1 MSESRGHLHFRLNYA
16 EEFRIKKEL
25 EKLLKRSQKDM
36 RHTTV
41 ESGPASNLPL
51 SFTEQSPPPHSGSFD
66 CLSSPTS
73 ETASKPYKP
82 CVQSMC
88 GNGRLQEANNSEYK
102 KKTLHMK
109 LKPLTNLPHQP
120 HQDILQDFAQHE
132 EPQNEF
138 ILPKSS
144 EMDNSAKRPAIAS
157 MLGTTKSVLVFP
169 RPEPP
174 SKPRTYI
181 SQVSSKPAVSAKK
194 KTSQKKEINVRK
206 LIKHSSSKNNKKD
219 EDAVS
224 CSTSTTD
231 STVSGSSSDSDSDD
245 SSDNENRRKKRK
257 KVSKKKQN
265 STFAP
270 VSPSMPFTELSPV
283 TSAAFTQGQGK
294 RDEQGQTEYTS
305 EKAESKISTSL
316 KAPTVRTVDEII
328 SSLRSPFA
336 YAPSASDVMIKRLME
351 SVGLNYDIT
360 YGELIKERQEVQIQ
374 ETDQPVLADK
384 ETPSAHQPADQSSDL
399 CLERIRSPA
408 SMKNEIELHTETS
421 TLAEKEFKPHLS
433 EEVMTEQTAI
443 HTLKLPA
450 QVTFSDIIHVK
461 GSAAPVTRREPPK
474 IPPPSFL
481 ATWEPR
487 SKENGHQT
495 IHHFCTVS
503 PSYVLPSSLK
513 MALRVHHTVGRKGHN
528 SFSVNQGLPSTP
540 TEDCSADA
548 HNLSHIQKTMGILQH
563 GIPASVPQDQKDS
576 LITHPPHSSRSL
588 EEWQKIAE
596 YYVEGPRMMLVG
608 QQAQLH
614 SETQRMFWAPA
625 PPKFSAPLSLI
636 QNKLFSKYESCV
648 EELHRMEEFSSV
660 QQQRESSVSDDEQ
673 EDKDHRDRVLFS
685 RANSLPNIS
694 VSLVFTVSGS
704 LQTSLS
710 TSAPDIS
717 DHTESTFHLASDFRT
732 SMKELEM
739 WRHQSFMP
747 IAVTKDDPKPSS
759 NFAVSHG
766 ADVALAGLV
775 RLDATTAPEETQLSY
790 ITSLKK
796 KRSRKKKKLLD
807 KVKLQCVYDEL
818 SQPPQALERSESLTL
833 IPASLSYSYKEK
845 RYSRS
850 SSLPPKLDFSSFV
863 RKYGGIR
870 DKQVVREW
878 VRDIWNTWFDEVFP
892 PSRASSDNE
901 QEQPYSLKEITEGA
915 TKEGILW
922 LQDSVQPVLIED
934 PGASVEDLEG
944 EIARLTVL
952 IDEKEKPC
960 AFHCCRRGALNRKLG
975 KLSLAIQDLNLAIN
989 LEPQLLDAYWNRHL
1003 IFCLQGKTT
1012 AALEDLNMIIK
1023 LNKLYTD
1030 AYLSKAE
1037 IYKQEG
1043 DYTMSILSYT
1053 QALKCRPDDDEIYFR
1068 RAQMYEAQD
1077 EYKIA
1082 MDDYAKCFQLSQSR
1096 VDALQKH
1103 GMYCF
1108 ENCNWNIA
1116 VQDFTALIKQD
1127 INNVEA
1133 RIFRGRAH
1141 TQLANYTEAAE
1152 DFSAAIHLNPS
1163 NWMAFYYRGCLLR
1176 KCLPWQAVQDFSI
1189 SVLLC
1194 DSSENLN
1201 AFLYRGIL
1209 YIDMGL
1215 WAEAICDFERVLA
1228 LDRTVVLAHMNLGL
1242 ISLLN
1247 RKDYAQAIR
1256 HFTAALNVDPVY
1268 IKAYLCRA
1276 QAFQQINDLNNA
1288 MKDITRAIHLHP
1300 DSPQPYLIR
1309 GQYLY
1314 EMKKYSLASFCINYA
1329 AEMTQ
1334 GSSAAQQALVQSF
1347 RQQYSNAI
1355 ECLVSAIQA
1364 KPAPALV
1371 ILLGKIQMK
1380 ANNSKDAVKTFRDAL
1395 DMFKSSNDLILSPSN
1410 KAEILFNLGLCYM
1423 EQFDFQKALEAL
1435 TSAIKVRSRF
1445 HEAYYQRGLCRMH
1458 LQQAKCLDDF
1468 NKALEINPNYFQALL
1483 CRATFYGFRKRYSKA
1498 IMNCNAAIK
1507 VQPHSVRAYL
1517 YRGAL
1522 KYYIKAYK
1530 LAVQD
1535 FSKAATLDPTCSL
1548 VYYNRG
1554 VCHHQ
1559 TKMYD
1564 EALKDYSI
1572 VLLLGGWKEVDSKV
1586 LVNRGLLYL
1595 ELQDFANAL
1604 EDFKCVALRTPGDI
1618 KIHLVIGN
1626 CHQRLQQYE
1635 EAVQAF
1641 NQALNITPLSA
1652 EACIGRGN
1660 AYIEYGHQ
1668 RGTAQAKRDFLRALH
1683 LSPSCVAARI
1693 CLGYTLQAQG
1703 LFQQA
1708 WNHFTVALDI
1718 DPQSILGFEG
1728 RAIVSLQIGDT
1739 FAALQDM
1746 NAALKLCGSAQLLT
1760 NRGVIHQFMG
1770 KLPNA
1775 MRDYQAAI
1783 TADQDYSLAYFNAA
1797 NLYLHNRQFTQ
1808 AKEYYTRAVA
1818 LDPANE
1824 SAVLNRGITNMLL
1837 QDAQAAL
1844 HDFQLVLSLCPVS
1857 SAAYFNRASLYNT
1870 LQQYQ
1875 WAESDISQAL
1885 NLQPDDP
1892 LIYKLRAD
1900 IRGKLGLTK
1909 EAIEDYEHAITLLGQ
1924 SAQ

>member
-25 EKLLKRSQKDM
+25 EKLLKPSQRDF
-36 RHTTV
+36 RHATM
-41 ESGPASNLPL
+41 ESRPGSNLLSPL
-51 SFTEQSPPPHSGSFD
+51 TEESPLPQTGSFG
-66 CLSSPTS
+66 CLSSPT
-73 ETASKPYKP
+73 TAIATNLYKASL
-82 CVQSMC
+82 QS
-88 GNGRLQEANNSEYK
+88 GFAGLQETNTECMK
-102 KKTLHMK
+102 KPVNMK
-109 LKPLTNLPHQP
+109 LKPLVKLPHQH
-120 HQDILQDFAQHE
+120 HQDVLQDSAHHQ
-132 EPQNEF
+132 EPQSEYV
-138 ILPKSS
+138 LPKST
-144 EMDNSAKRPAIAS
+144 EMDNHAKRPAIAP
-157 MLGTTKSVLVFP
+157 MLGTTKPVLAFP

-174 SKPRTYI
+174 SKPRSYI
-181 SQVSSKPAVSAKK
+181 SQVSSKPAVSAKV
-194 KTSQKKEINVRK
+194 KTPQKKEVNVRK
-206 LIKHSSSKNNKKD
+206 TIKHPFFEKKKD
-219 EDAVS
+219 EDAIS
-224 CSTSTTD
+224 CSTSATD
-231 STVSGSSSDSDSDD
+231 STVSDSSSETDSDD
-245 SSDNENRRKKRK
+245 SNDYKNRRMKKK
-257 KVSKKKQN
+257 KVAKKKHD
-265 STFAP
+265 ST
-270 VSPSMPFTELSPV
+270 VSPLMPFAELFPG
-283 TSAAFTQGQGK
+283 TSAALSQGQDGTE
-294 RDEQGQTEYTS
+294 EQGQTEFTL
-305 EKAESKISTSL
+305 EKPEAKISASL
-316 KAPTVRTVDEII
+316 QAPIRATARTVDEII
-328 SSLRSPFA
+328 SSLRTPLA
-336 YAPSASDVMIKRLME
+336 YAPSDSDLIIKRLME

-360 YGELIKERQEVQIQ
+360 YGELTQERTEIQIKEC
-374 ETDQPVLADK
+374 DK
-384 ETPSAHQPADQSSDL
+384 PEPDNKEIASTHQLADQSSDSS
-399 CLERIRSPA
+399 LERISSPA
-408 SMKNEIELHTETS
+408 LMKHETEFITETI
-421 TLAEKEFKPHLS
+421 TLPKEEFKPHLS
-433 EEVMTEQTAI
+433 EEVMTEVAAI
-443 HTLKLPA
+443 NALKLPA

-461 GSAAPVTRREPPK
+461 GGAAPVTRREPPK
-474 IPPPSFL
+474 IPPSASLL

-487 SKENGHQT
+487 SKQHGQQT

-503 PSYVLPSSLK
+503 PNYVLPSSLQ
-513 MALRVHHTVGRKGHN
+513 MALRVHHTVSRKGHN
-528 SFSVNQGLPSTP
+528 IFSMHQGFPSTQR
-540 TEDCSADA
+540 EDSSDDG
-548 HNLSHIQKTMGILQH
+548 HNYSHIQTTMGILQR
-563 GIPASVPQDQKDS
+563 GLPVSALQAQDQKS
-576 LITHPPHSSRSL
+576 SFITHPPHSARSI

-596 YYVEGPRMMLVG
+596 YYVEGPRMELVG

-625 PPKFSAPLSLI
+625 PPKFSAPLSQI

-648 EELHRMEEFSSV
+648 EDLDRTEEFSE
-660 QQQRESSVSDDEQ
+660 QQQREYFYSENEQ
-673 EDKDHRDRVLFS
+673 EDIEHRDRVLFS
-685 RANSLPNIS
+685 RSKSLPNIS
-694 VSLVFTVSGS
+694 VSPIFPVNGS

-710 TSAPDIS
+710 ASAPDIS
-717 DHTESTFHLASDFRT
+717 DHSESAFHLASDFKT

-739 WRHQSFMP
+739 WRQQSFKGTV
-747 IAVTKDDPKPSS
+747 ATKDEPKPSS
-759 NFAVSHG
+759 NLAFSHG
-766 ADVALAGLV
+766 TDDALTGHKQ
-775 RLDATTAPEETQLSY
+775 LDATTAPEKTNLVY
-790 ITSLKK
+790 VTSLKK
-796 KRSRKKKKLLD
+796 KRSRKKKKSLHQ
-807 KVKLQCVYDEL
+807 VKLQFVYQEL
-818 SQPPQALERSESLTL
+818 NQPPRALERSESLIL
-833 IPASLSYSYKEK
+833 LPVSFPSSYREN

-850 SSLPPKLDFSSFV
+850 SSLPRRLDFSSFV
-863 RKYGGIR
+863 KKYGGIHGNS
-870 DKQVVREW
+870 VVREW

-892 PSRASSDNE
+892 PSSASSDNE
-901 QEQPYSLKEITEGA
+901 EEQPFRISEIIEGLIKKSISWA
-915 TKEGILW
+915 
-922 LQDSVQPVLIED
+922 QDSVEPVLIED
-934 PGASVEDLEG
+934 PGALVEDLEK
-944 EIARLTVL
+944 EIAHLTAL
-952 IDEKEKPC
+952 IDEKEIPC
-960 AFHCCRRGALNRKLG
+960 AFHCCRKGALNRKLG
-975 KLSLAIQDLNLAIN
+975 KLSLAIQDLNLAIS

-1003 IFCLQGKTT
+1003 IYCLQGKTA
-1012 AALEDLNMIIK
+1012 AALEDLNIIIK
-1023 LNKLYTD
+1023 LNKSYTD
-1030 AYLSKAE
+1030 GYLSKAE
-1037 IYKQEG
+1037 IYKQEE

-1053 QALKCRPDDDEIYFR
+1053 QALKWRPDDDEIYFR

-1082 MDDYAKCFQLSQSR
+1082 MDDYAKCFHLNQSR
-1096 VDALQKH
+1096 VDALHKH
-1103 GMYCF
+1103 GVYYF
-1108 ENCNWNIA
+1108 ENCNWKIA
-1116 VQDFTALIKQD
+1116 VQDFSALIKQD

-1194 DSSENLN
+1194 DSCKNLN

-1247 RKDYAQAIR
+1247 RKDYTQAIH
-1256 HFTAALNVDPVY
+1256 HFTAALIVDPLY

-1276 QAFQQINDLNNA
+1276 QAFQQINNLKNA
-1288 MKDITRAIHLHP
+1288 LKDITRAIHLHP

-1314 EMKKYSLASFCINYA
+1314 EMKKYKLASFCINYA

-1334 GSSAAQQALVQSF
+1334 GSSPVQQALVQSF
-1347 RQQYSNAI
+1347 RQQYGNAI
-1355 ECLVSAIQA
+1355 ECLVSAVQA
-1364 KPAPALV
+1364 KPVPALM

-1380 ANNSKDAVKTFRDAL
+1380 ANKSKDAVKTFRDAL
-1395 DMFKSSNDLILSPSN
+1395 EMFKSSHDLILSSSN
-1410 KAEILFNLGLCYM
+1410 KAEIFFNLGLCYM

-1435 TSAIKVRSRF
+1435 TSAIKVCSRF
-1445 HEAYYQRGLCRMH
+1445 HEAYYQRGICRMH
-1458 LQQAKCLDDF
+1458 LHQANCLDDF
-1468 NKALEINPNYFQALL
+1468 NKALEINSNYFQALL
-1483 CRATFYGFRKRYSKA
+1483 CRAAFYGFRKRYSKA

-1507 VQPHSVRAYL
+1507 VQPRSVRAYL
-1517 YRGAL
+1517 YRGSL

-1530 LAVQD
+1530 FAVQD
-1535 FSKAATLDPTCSL
+1535 FTKAAALDPTCSL

-1554 VCHHQ
+1554 VCYHQ
-1559 TKMYD
+1559 IKMYD

-1572 VLLLGGWKEVDSKV
+1572 VLLLGGWKEVDTKV

-1626 CHQRLQQYE
+1626 CYHRLQQYE

-1668 RGTAQAKRDFLRALH
+1668 SGTAQAKCDFARALH
-1683 LSPSCVAARI
+1683 LNPSCVAARI

-1718 DPQSILGFEG
+1718 DPRSILGFEG
-1728 RAIVSLQIGDT
+1728 RAIVSLQMGDT

-1746 NAALKLCGSAQLLT
+1746 NAALKICGSAQLLT

-1783 TADQDYSLAYFNAA
+1783 TADPEYSLAYFNAA

-1808 AKEYYTRAVA
+1808 AKEYYSRAAA

-1837 QDAQAAL
+1837 QDGQAAL
-1844 HDFQLVLSLCPVS
+1844 QDFQLVLNLCPVS
-1857 SAAYFNRASLYNT
+1857 SAAYFNRASVYNT

-1875 WAESDISQAL
+1875 QAESDISQAL
-1885 NLQPDDP
+1885 NLQPNDP
-1892 LIYKLRAD
+1892 LMYKLRAD

-1924 SAQ
+1924 SAQY